1 MIRNVNLDRITESFL
16 KQQMSNI
23 LEQYFNIEKFLD
35 DDKQHVKE
43 WIVIKLVT
51 VIEQFCREI
60 IKKQLDSKKHKKLP
74 PEFSIN
80 VQYIDRA
87 KKIDTNALIASQYN
101 FQNIDSITILRK
113 TYGVNY
119 SFSTQVHEDI
129 EKLFDTRHDIVHTT
143 IKQNYDVK
151 KGYCIAEKLFKTILE
166 KSSLGI
172 EYFDLMRGNYFVS
185 VDKYDQAIDCFTN
198 AIGINKE
205 YILAHKYIA
214 YTYYIKKIFDKVYEH
229 GSIIIDLNSNDKDGY
244 FIKGLALTELDDL
257 DESMNCFNKTLELD
271 PKHIDARY
279 QKGFLLLEKNK
290 PDEAFIEGQI
300 IMAQDPDYRNIHIE
314 MGILALSLK
323 KYDASL
329 KYFDEKLESDVNHAI
344 ANYGKSLVLNKLNR
358 RSESK
363 KYYDL
368 AIKLDPDIVNT
379 FMKYFHFN

>member
-1 MIRNVNLDRITESFL
+1 MNRNINLDRITESFL

-23 LEQYFNIEKFLD
+23 LEQYFNIENFLD

-43 WIVIKLVT
+43 WIIIKLVT

-87 KKIDTNALIASQYN
+87 KKIDTHALIASQYN
-101 FQNIDSITILRK
+101 FQNIDSITVLRK

-119 SFSTQVHEDI
+119 SFSMQVNADI

-151 KGYCIAEKLFKTILE
+151 KGYYVVEKLFKTILE

-185 VDKYDQAIDCFTN
+185 VNKYDQAIDCFTN

-229 GSIIIDLNSNDKDGY
+229 GSIVVDLNSNDKDGY
-244 FIKGLALTELDDL
+244 FIKGLVLTELDDI
-257 DESMNCFNKTLELD
+257 DESMNCFNKALKLD
-271 PKHIDARY
+271 PKYIDARY
-279 QKGFLLLEKNK
+279 QIF
-290 PDEAFIEGQI
+290 F
-300 IMAQDPDYRNIHIE
+300 
-314 MGILALSLK
+314 
-323 KYDASL
+323 
-329 KYFDEKLESDVNHAI
+329 
-344 ANYGKSLVLNKLNR
+344 
-358 RSESK
+358 
-363 KYYDL
+363 
-368 AIKLDPDIVNT
+368 
-379 FMKYFHFN
+379 

>member
-1 MIRNVNLDRITESFL
+1 MNRNINLDRITESFL

-23 LEQYFNIEKFLD
+23 LEQYFNIENFLD

-43 WIVIKLVT
+43 WIIIKLVT

-87 KKIDTNALIASQYN
+87 KKIDTHALIASQYN
-101 FQNIDSITILRK
+101 FQNIDSITVLRK

-119 SFSTQVHEDI
+119 SFSMQVNADI

-151 KGYCIAEKLFKTILE
+151 KGYYVVEKLFKTILE

-185 VDKYDQAIDCFTN
+185 VNKYDQAIDCFTN

-229 GSIIIDLNSNDKDGY
+229 GSIVVDLNSNDKDGY
-244 FIKGLALTELDDL
+244 FIKGLALTELDDI
-257 DESMNCFNKTLELD
+257 DESMNCFNKALKLD
-271 PKHIDARY
+271 PKYIDARY
-279 QKGFLLLEKNK
+279 QKGFLLLQKNK

-300 IMAQDPDYRNIHIE
+300 IMAQDPDYKNIHIE

-323 KYDASL
+323 KYGASL

-368 AIKLDPDIVNT
+368 AIKLDPDILNT
-379 FMKYFHFN
+379 FRKHISF

>member
-1 MIRNVNLDRITESFL
+1 MIKDIDVNRITESFL

-23 LEQYFNIEKFLD
+23 LEQYFDIEKLLD

-43 WIVIKLVT
+43 WIIIKLVT

-101 FQNIDSITILRK
+101 FQNIDSITILKK

-119 SFSTQVHEDI
+119 LFSPQVHTDI
-129 EKLFDTRHDIVHTT
+129 EKLFDTRHDIVHTA

-151 KGYCIAEKLFKTILE
+151 KGYYTVEKLFKTIL
-166 KSSLGI
+166 KNSSLGI
-172 EYFDLMRGNYFVS
+172 EYLDLMRGNYLVS
-185 VDKYDQAIDCFTN
+185 VDKYDEAIDCFTN
-198 AIGINKE
+198 AIIINKK
-205 YILAHKYIA
+205 YILAHKHIA
-214 YTYYIKKIFDKVYEH
+214 YTYYIKKIYDKVYEH
-229 GSIIIDLNSNDKDGY
+229 GSIVIDLNSNDEAGY
-244 FIKGLALTELDDL
+244 FIKGLALAELDDL
-257 DESMNCFNKTLELD
+257 DESMNCFNKILELD

-279 QKGFLLLEKNK
+279 QKGVLLLRKNK
-290 PDEAFIEGQI
+290 SDEAFIEGQI

-368 AIKLDPDIVNT
+368 AIKLDPDILNT
-379 FMKYFHFN
+379 FKKYFSF